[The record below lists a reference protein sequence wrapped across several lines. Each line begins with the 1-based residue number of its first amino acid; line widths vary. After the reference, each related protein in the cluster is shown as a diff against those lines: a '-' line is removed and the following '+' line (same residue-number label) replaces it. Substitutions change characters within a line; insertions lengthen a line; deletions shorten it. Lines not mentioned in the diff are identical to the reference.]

1 MPSWLMLAMAISL
14 EVTATLFLRV
24 ADGFTR
30 LWPSVVVVIGYA
42 GSFILLSLIL
52 RSGVA
57 IGIVY
62 AIWSAFGVTFVTL
75 LGIAIFDDHV
85 SPLSAV
91 GIVVVVVGV
100 VLVQLGTRGQV
111 SI

>member
-1 MPSWLMLAMAISL
+1 MPTWLMLAMAISL

-24 ADGFTR
+24 ADGFTK
-30 LWPSVVVVIGYA
+30 LWPSAVVVIGYA
-42 GSFILLSLIL
+42 GSFFLLSLIL
-52 RSGVA
+52 RSGIA

-75 LGIAIFDDHV
+75 LGIAIFDDRI
-85 SPLSAV
+85 SLISAA
-91 GIVVVVVGV
+91 GIAVVVVGV

-111 SI
+111 SM

>member
-1 MPSWLMLAMAISL
+1 MPTWLMLAIAISL

-24 ADGFTR
+24 SDGFTK

-75 LGIAIFDDHV
+75 LGIAIFDDRI
-85 SPLSAV
+85 SLLSGAGIAV
-91 GIVVVVVGV
+91 VIVGV